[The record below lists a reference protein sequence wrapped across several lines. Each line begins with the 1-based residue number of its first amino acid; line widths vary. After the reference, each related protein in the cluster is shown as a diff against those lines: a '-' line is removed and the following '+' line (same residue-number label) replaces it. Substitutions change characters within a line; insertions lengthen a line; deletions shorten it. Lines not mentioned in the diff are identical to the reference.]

1 MPPLSPWMLELFT
14 AEIVPILRRCSLFRT
29 TCAGETLTA
38 NYQLARPDMRFGQL
52 PPAPTFTRI

>member
-1 MPPLSPWMLELFT
+1 LGRGRYER
-14 AEIVPILRRCSLFRT
+14 AEEYMHVVKALWGRSLFRT
-29 TCAGETLTA
+29 TGTGETLTA

>member
-1 MPPLSPWMLELFT
+1 MLELFT